1 MEEEEVERPI
11 ACKDLLI
18 KLLCVFFSLDFPDT
32 DNLFRR
38 EKLSFLGIPSD
49 ASAGEEQD
57 FLRVRPPPRL
67 LVFVLVSSKEMG
79 SKSDEIE

>member
-1 MEEEEVERPI
+1 MERPI

-18 KLLCVFFSLDFPDT
+18 KLLCVFFSLEFPDT

-38 EKLSFLGIPSD
+38 ETLSFLVGIPSD